1 MRISFGRLLG
11 SALLLAG
18 VAGCFEPARAFS
30 AAPSAE
36 ERSRNVGHSIA
47 AKPLG
52 QKPPFV
58 NTVDSEHRL
67 FYFDIQNSFVY
78 SFVILFSS
86 LGAAAIGFRLQRTGQ
101 FDSLTDEHRSASRS
115 ALGLATILTAIVI
128 GVVSDDAISTW
139 EPRKIK
145 NLTSTDA
152 YKKTPR
158 GAKGSNKLYIKM
170 TELTQAAS
178 Y

>member
-1 MRISFGRLLG
+1 MVSLEMMELRLEVEDEFGLKIKIPTE
-11 SALLLAG
+11 S
-18 VAGCFEPARAFS
+18 PA
-30 AAPSAE
+30 
-36 ERSRNVGHSIA
+36 
-47 AKPLG
+47 
-52 QKPPFV
+52 
-58 NTVDSEHRL
+58 
-67 FYFDIQNSFVY
+67 DIKLSKTY
-78 SFVILFSS
+78 W
-86 LGAAAIGFRLQRTGQ
+86 R
-101 FDSLTDEHRSASRS
+101 
-115 ALGLATILTAIVI
+115 
-128 GVVSDDAISTW
+128 